1 MFRCLLEMLLEDF
14 LILINMQPFSPAYGR
29 IIIGFLLLFSLS
41 VVSMCSYM
49 CVYCQHLITFIVR
62 LVNETRTFVL
72 MQAGMQVNQFASVIE
87 CAGNIT
93 NFTENHA
100 GKTFFFFFSRKL
112 KKDLSLNVCV
122 CHKKSRL
129 MN

>member
-72 MQAGMQVNQFASVIE
+72 MQASMQVNQFASVID

-100 GKTFFFFFSRKL
+100 GKTFFFFFFQKTQKRLVL
-112 KKDLSLNVCV
+112 KCLCLS
-122 CHKKSRL
+122 
-129 MN
+129 